1 MADEFGLAREL
12 IAAQVRAGLTQ
23 AELAERMGTTQ
34 SVVARPRSG
43 ALAECEDAAPF
54 CRGDGCAGDHQAAGR
69 VGSSF
74 LFLAGRNQVNVGP

>member
-1 MADEFGLAREL
+1 
-12 IAAQVRAGLTQ
+12 
-23 AELAERMGTTQ
+23 
-34 SVVARPRSG
+34 VVARPRSG